1 MDHQYLVIHC
11 AATRPSQDISAED
24 IDRWHK
30 EKGFDKIGYHYFI
43 KRNGNIENGR
53 SETETGA
60 HAYGYNSKSL
70 GICLA
75 GGVTEDDITVSE
87 NNFTKEQFE
96 SLDRL
101 VEQIEDTYL
110 GIKVIGHNEISQ
122 KDCPG
127 FNVQEWLNGRN

>member
-53 SETETGA
+53 LETETGA

-75 GGVTEDDITVSE
+75 GGVTEDDITTSE
-87 NNFTKEQFE
+87 NNFKTQCWKSF
-96 SLDRL
+96 
-101 VEQIEDTYL
+101 
-110 GIKVIGHNEISQ
+110 
-122 KDCPG
+122 
-127 FNVQEWLNGRN
+127 

>member
-53 SETETGA
+53 LETETGA

>member
-1 MDHQYLVIHC
+1 MDHQYLVVHC

-53 SETETGA
+53 LESETGA

-101 VEQIEDTYL
+101 VEQIENTYL
-110 GIKVIGHNEISQ
+110 GIKVIGHNEIST

-127 FNVQEWLNGRN
+127 FNVQEWLNGRS

>member
-53 SETETGA
+53 LETETGA

-75 GGVTEDDITVSE
+75 GGVTEDNITVSE

>member
-1 MDHQYLVIHC
+1 MDHQYLVVHC

-53 SETETGA
+53 LESETGA

-101 VEQIEDTYL
+101 VEQIENTYL
-110 GIKVIGHNEISQ
+110 GIKVIGHNEISA

-127 FNVQEWLNGRN
+127 FNVQEWLNGRS